1 MKRIIL
7 SVALCFVVASVNA
20 MPTAKYYGGS
30 HRPHYHYHH
39 SIARA
44 NDRANTALFVAFGAV
59 IIATVGLVKAS
70 EYNQGQVQI
79 ARF

>member
-1 MKRIIL
+1 MKRLIL
-7 SVALCFVVASVNA
+7 SIVLCLLAVSANA

-30 HRPHYHYHH
+30 HRPRHHYYH

-44 NDRANTALFVAFGAV
+44 NDRANTALFIAFGAAV
-59 IIATVGLVKAS
+59 IATVGLIKAS